1 VQPSMQAGT
10 RDAFRVPEFGI
21 NYQRILEKK

>member
-21 NYQRILEKK
+21 NYQHIPEKK